1 MQRRLRR
8 FNLQRPGWTKFPVT
22 PSVLEPVGFLI
33 VVAGIGFIHI
43 PSAMIIAGL
52 AILAVSFILAE
63 PPAMEAGE

>member
-1 MQRRLRR
+1 
-8 FNLQRPGWTKFPVT
+8 
-22 PSVLEPVGFLI
+22 LEPVGFLI
-33 VVAGIGFIHI
+33 VVAGIGFIHL